1 MFAVLAAG
9 HPYPIYAS
17 NQSCTLHFVEYR
29 AIGPPST
36 DFGHVGD
43 VYIDLTP
50 KRHAL
55 YWRDRGTGH
64 WRRWTGVL
72 LNQHIPL
79 HQQLV
84 SHPWVRSA
92 EFSDLYLWADPG
104 GVTWTSKD
112 SICDSRTQM
121 IQRNIATVVPGTAP
135 NVEALVSE
143 LLHRMLDAERR
154 TSGERHSESP
164 PSSRSS
170 SSSLPT
176 SGRNVVQSFAQGSS
190 SGVVRFPVVN
200 DSSRVLTEQERYQ
213 AAELALQGMRR
224 AQDAETRAK
233 QELKQKTRELTR
245 LRQNEKE
252 VISMSYHYQKREQQ
266 LVAALA
272 AAQQRSSGELQEMR
286 AAVQSLQR
294 HAESAQQDTLTAV
307 QSSQEELSATQREIE
322 RLRSSLGRS

>member
-1 MFAVLAAG
+1 MLSIQRKVTVNPAVLAAG

-17 NQSCTLHFVEYR
+17 NQSCTLQFVEFR
-29 AIGPPST
+29 AVGPPST
-36 DFGHVGD
+36 HFGHVGD

-55 YWRDRGTGH
+55 YWRDRGTAH

-84 SHPWVRSA
+84 SHPWVRSV

-112 SICDSRTQM
+112 SICDSRAQM

-154 TSGERHSESP
+154 ASGERHSESP

-176 SGRNVVQSFAQGSS
+176 SGRNVVQGFTQGSS
-190 SGVVRFPVVN
+190 SGVVRFPLVN

-233 QELKQKTRELTR
+233 QV
-245 LRQNEKE
+245 RQNEKE
-252 VISMSYHYQKREQQ
+252 VISLSYHYQKREQQ

-294 HAESAQQDTLTAV
+294 HAESAQQDTLTA
-307 QSSQEELSATQREIE
+307 
-322 RLRSSLGRS
+322 GN